1 MHCSLSIFN
10 AFLQCKNIKSNHLKR
25 EKYAASYGSTLVT
38 ISKHFTRFDIVVP
51 QLQALIYNMFYFH
64 LTIIPKK
71 QPMFAK
77 AVRTAK
83 NESHNDVNGSKLIT
97 DISCN

>member
-1 MHCSLSIFN
+1 MQKHQIQSPETREVCNELWVYTRH
-10 AFLQCKNIKSNHLKR
+10 HL
-25 EKYAASYGSTLVT
+25 
-38 ISKHFTRFDIVVP
+38 KHFTQFDIVVP
-51 QLQALIYNMFYFH
+51 QLQAVIYTMFYFH

-71 QPMFAK
+71 QLMFAK

-83 NESHNDVNGSKLIT
+83 NESHNEVNGSKLIT